1 MRQSLRILKQVLS
14 EIPEGPIMSGKTQYT
29 VRVPAGE
36 MYGRVEG
43 PRGELGYYVVS
54 DGKTNPKR
62 YHVRAPSFINLTGLE
77 VMCKDAKIA
86 DAVTI
91 LGSVDI
97 VLGEVD
103 R

>member
-1 MRQSLRILKQVLS
+1 
-14 EIPEGPIMSGKTQYT
+14 
-29 VRVPAGE
+29 VPPGE
-36 MYGRVEG
+36 AYGRVEG

-54 DGKTNPKR
+54 DGKNNPKR
-62 YHVRAPSFINLTGLE
+62 YHVRSPSLMSTTSLE
-77 VMCKDAKIA
+77 KMCVGGKIA

-91 LGSVDI
+91 LGAVDV

>member
-1 MRQSLRILKQVLS
+1 M
-14 EIPEGPIMSGKTQYT
+14 EGKSQYMT
-29 VRVPAGE
+29 KVPAGE
-36 MYGRVEG
+36 SYGRVEG
-43 PRGELGYYVVS
+43 PRGELGFYVVS
-54 DGKTNPKR
+54 DGKPNPKR
-62 YHVRAPSFINLTGLE
+62 YHVRAPSFINITGLAH
-77 VMCKDAKIA
+77 MCKGTKVA

>member
-1 MRQSLRILKQVLS
+1 
-14 EIPEGPIMSGKTQYT
+14 MSGKDQYT
-29 VRVPAGE
+29 YRVPAGE
-36 MYGRVEG
+36 MYGRVEN
-43 PRGELGYYVVS
+43 PRGELAYYVVS

-77 VMCKDAKIA
+77 AMCIGSKVA